1 MGISVFVIDAER
13 TFADALSVRLEAEE
27 DIDIVMSL
35 HPKAPAPSLILGR
48 HADVVLLDADLP
60 DRAAVNLC
68 EELTGRS
75 EAPRVVMM
83 SSGSEADRI
92 ADAVRAGTAAWVRKD
107 ESLSHLLHV
116 MRGVVRGE
124 TWLPRAE
131 MGAVLRLLLEDR
143 EQRRESDRLL
153 AALTPREREILS
165 CLADGAG
172 RHDVAERLHLSAN
185 TVRTHLQNLMAKLG
199 VHSTLEAV
207 ALTRTQLSVSSI
219 SER

>member
-60 DRAAVNLC
+60 DNAAVNLC

-83 SSGSEADRI
+83 SSSSEAARI

-116 MRGVVRGE
+116 MRGVVEGE

-131 MGAVLRLLLEDR
+131 MGAVLRLLVEDR
-143 EQRRESDRLL
+143 ERQRESDRLL
-153 AALTPREREILS
+153 AALTPREREILA

-172 RHDVAERLHLSAN
+172 RHDVAERLHLSSN

-207 ALTRTQLSVSSI
+207 ALTRAQLSVSSTTE
-219 SER
+219 S

>member
-1 MGISVFVIDAER
+1 
-13 TFADALSVRLEAEE
+13 
-27 DIDIVMSL
+27 
-35 HPKAPAPSLILGR
+35 
-48 HADVVLLDADLP
+48 
-60 DRAAVNLC
+60 
-68 EELTGRS
+68 
-75 EAPRVVMM
+75 
-83 SSGSEADRI
+83 
-92 ADAVRAGTAAWVRKD
+92 VRAGTAAWVRKD
-107 ESLSHLLHV
+107 ESLNHLLHV
-116 MRGVVRGE
+116 MRGVVEGE

-143 EQRRESDRLL
+143 ERQRESDRLL

-207 ALTRTQLSVSSI
+207 ALTRAQLSVSST
-219 SER
+219 SES